1 MANPV
6 YAVVAHFDPFG
17 LKSANWRTLLS
28 CIAEVCQK
36 GVIVSTGISDAD
48 TEAAID
54 KGFSV
59 IRRENIGYD
68 FMSYALGLAVSKN
81 APSDATR
88 LVCNDSIYVT
98 DPALFTASLR
108 QVAEGQLEDKRN
120 KIVKNKSVP
129 HPSPKQ
135 TVTFLTRSTQ
145 AIPHGQSYCFSI
157 PPHVFNRQ
165 IFQSFFQNIRPQ
177 ASKFDIIYAYEIG
190 LTGLLRTMNAP
201 WSALYK
207 PSLTAALM
215 PRFDGGLNP
224 THFCAD
230 EIIGRHGFVKIER
243 LTTNPKNIK
252 NSKTIKQH
260 LQEYTNSIKSAPMT
274 VYRGDPKAV
283 VVCHCHY
290 IEVIDELIDALDRL
304 PDGCEIHI
312 TSSRPEVLTQFKLR
326 WRRKNVPLFLV
337 GIENWGRDVRPFTFA
352 IQNLKLPDNIPVL
365 KLHGKRS
372 LYSPAGDS
380 WRKDLLQNLLPSEE
394 AINHYIDL
402 FKKNPKLGML
412 GTPGSYV
419 SNLEYW
425 GSNKNTVKGLLEK
438 HSVELNDEDLG
449 FYAGTMYWIRSQC
462 AQLTLSDIR
471 IQDFEKEASQRD
483 GTLAHAL
490 ERSIPMILRAKG
502 WEMMEVGSD
511 KILDPD
517 SVRTRKVKYY

>member
-1 MANPV
+1 MVNPV

-17 LKSANWRTLLS
+17 LKSANWHTLLT
-28 CIAEVCQK
+28 CIAAVCQS
-36 GVIVSTGISDAD
+36 GVVVSTGISDVDAQV
-48 TEAAID
+48 AIN

-81 APSDATR
+81 AQSTATR
-88 LVCNDSIYVT
+88 LICNDSIYVT

-108 QVAEGQLEDKRN
+108 EVANGQLIGKVH
-120 KIVKNKSVP
+120 KLGKGKSASSTAP
-129 HPSPKQ
+129 RQ
-135 TVTFLTRSTQ
+135 GVTFLTRSTQ
-145 AIPHGQSYCFSI
+145 AMPHGQSYCFSI
-157 PPHVFNRQ
+157 PSHIFNRQ
-165 IFQSFFQNIRPQ
+165 IFQSFFQNVRPQ
-177 ASKFDIIYAYEIG
+177 ANKFDIIYAYEIG
-190 LTGLLRTMNAP
+190 LTKLLKAMEEP

-207 PSLTAALM
+207 PSLTAAFM

-230 EIIGRHGFVKIER
+230 EIIERHGFVKIER
-243 LTTNPKNIK
+243 LTKNPKNIK
-252 NSKTIKQH
+252 NSQTIKRH
-260 LQEYTNSIKSAPMT
+260 LQEYNNSIKSAPMT
-274 VYRGDPKAV
+274 VHRGDPKAV

-290 IEVIDELIDALDRL
+290 VEVIDELIDALDRL
-304 PDGCEIHI
+304 PDGCEVHI
-312 TSSRPEVLTQFKLR
+312 TASSPEVLTNFKLR
-326 WRRKNVPLFLV
+326 WVRKNVPLFLV
-337 GIENWGRDVRPFTFA
+337 GIDNWGRDVRPFTFA
-352 IQNLKLPDNIPVL
+352 IQNLKLPHDIPVL

-380 WRKDLLQNLLPSEE
+380 WRKDLLNSLLPSEE

-402 FKKNPKLGML
+402 FKTNPKLGML

-425 GSNKNTVKGLLEK
+425 GSNKNTVKALLAK
-438 HSVELNDEDLG
+438 HSIALSDDDLG

-462 AQLTLSDIR
+462 AETALSDIR

-490 ERSIPMILRAKG
+490 ERSIPMTLRAKG

-511 KILDPD
+511 KLLNPD
-517 SVRTRKVKYY
+517 LVRKRKVKYY